1 MLEIPSNKE
10 SGMWNII
17 ITKAVKM
24 KMKLQNVMPV
34 HNLLFSYPGT
44 NSLFRSKSLLR
55 LKNTWSLTCNTS
67 LEDSL
72 EYSSEMQSA

>member
-1 MLEIPSNKE
+1 MQN
-10 SGMWNII
+10 MI
-17 ITKAVKM
+17 ITKPAKL

-34 HNLLFSYPGT
+34 HNLLFSYPST
-44 NSLFRSKSLLR
+44 NSLFQSKSLLR